1 MSDIGRTIGEL
12 DSYLFFEGTH
22 TQCYGFMGAHGKNG
36 SWDFMVWA
44 PNALE
49 VSVVGDF
56 NDWDY
61 MRCPMTRIHENGLW
75 HVHLDGPDEGAYY
88 QYAIRT
94 RDEEWIFKSDPYA
107 RRSALRPDTASRL
120 TAERDFAWTDDAWL
134 EKRAAADHRH
144 SPMAIYEMHP
154 GSWRRK
160 DDDSFLSYRELADE
174 LCPYLVDM
182 GYTHVEFMPQCE
194 HPLDDSWGYQIT
206 GFFSVNSR
214 HGDPEDFKYLIDRLH
229 AAGIGVLL
237 DFVPAHFCKDAHG
250 LRRFDG
256 RPCYEYE
263 LAVRGEHPQ
272 WGTCIFDYGRNEVRS
287 FLSSAANFWADLF
300 HVDGLR
306 FDAVSSM
313 LYHDYGRQ
321 DGQWLPNIHGGREN
335 LEAVSLLR
343 FINDSLHKQHAGF
356 LCIAEESTA
365 WPMVTKPPYAGGLGF
380 DYKWDMGWM
389 NDTLHYMQDDPVY
402 HPYHHNA
409 LTFSMMY
416 AFSENF
422 ILPLSHDEVV
432 HGKRTLL
439 AKMPGGYRAQF
450 AQLRLLLGYQFT
462 HPGKKLYFMGTELS
476 PFQEWRFYES
486 LEWHLLSF
494 DQHRGIQN
502 YCRTL
507 NHFYTSHPALY
518 ARDDS
523 WDGYLWLN
531 ANDAD
536 RSVLSYLRMSD
547 DEEIVVLCNFSPVR
561 WKNYEVPLPEA
572 GDVRVIFSSEA
583 AEFGGDAP
591 ELNVKMLKSG
601 ILSMPAGFSI
611 DLPAFS
617 MIALAYERRMDY
629 NKDSDTNGQKTS
641 PAAAK
646 R

>member
-1 MSDIGRTIGEL
+1 
-12 DSYLFFEGTH
+12 
-22 TQCYGFMGAHGKNG
+22 
-36 SWDFMVWA
+36 
-44 PNALE
+44 
-49 VSVVGDF
+49 
-56 NDWDY
+56 
-61 MRCPMTRIHENGLW
+61 
-75 HVHLDGPDEGAYY
+75 
-88 QYAIRT
+88 
-94 RDEEWIFKSDPYA
+94 
-107 RRSALRPDTASRL
+107 
-120 TAERDFAWTDDAWL
+120 
-134 EKRAAADHRH
+134 
-144 SPMAIYEMHP
+144 
-154 GSWRRK
+154 
-160 DDDSFLSYRELADE
+160 
-174 LCPYLVDM
+174 
-182 GYTHVEFMPQCE
+182 
-194 HPLDDSWGYQIT
+194 
-206 GFFSVNSR
+206 
-214 HGDPEDFKYLIDRLH
+214 
-229 AAGIGVLL
+229 
-237 DFVPAHFCKDAHG
+237 
-250 LRRFDG
+250 
-256 RPCYEYE
+256 
-263 LAVRGEHPQ
+263 
-272 WGTCIFDYGRNEVRS
+272 
-287 FLSSAANFWADLF
+287 
-300 HVDGLR
+300 
-306 FDAVSSM
+306 M

-422 ILPLSHDEVV
+422 VLPLSHDEVV

-561 WKNYEVPLPEA
+561 WKNYGSAASRGGRRARDLLQRGRRIRRRRARTERENAQARRTFHARRVLDRPSRFQH
-572 GDVRVIFSSEA
+572 DRTCVRA
-583 AEFGGDAP
+583 QDG
-591 ELNVKMLKSG
+591 L
-601 ILSMPAGFSI
+601 
-611 DLPAFS
+611 
-617 MIALAYERRMDY
+617 
-629 NKDSDTNGQKTS
+629 
-641 PAAAK
+641 
-646 R
+646 